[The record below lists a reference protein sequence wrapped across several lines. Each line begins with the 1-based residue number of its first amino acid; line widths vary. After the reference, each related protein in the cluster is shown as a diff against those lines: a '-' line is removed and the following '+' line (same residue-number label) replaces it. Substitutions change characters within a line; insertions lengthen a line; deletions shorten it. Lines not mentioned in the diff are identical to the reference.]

1 MAIPRSGH
9 PKILCSNKEGLFAQ
23 AAAARTSTRSGRP
36 ALFDAATRRSR
47 SLCSDTDRSAVQDV
61 FAFAITLFKPKYN
74 RLALAFVSSY

>member
-23 AAAARTSTRSGRP
+23 APAARTSTRSGRP
-36 ALFDAATRRSR
+36 ALFEAATRRPR
-47 SLCSDTDRSAVQDV
+47 RLRSDTERSAVQDV
-61 FAFAITLFKPKYN
+61 FAFAPTPSKPKYN